1 MGGVP
6 APRPGFR
13 TQMHRLRLPEPPRS
27 GPQTRRP
34 YTGCHRLYITTR
46 LRRLCTQVIEI
57 GNHERARPPA
67 VDEATAWRQATWQ
80 TSYRSGASAAP
91 RTVAPRPTNT
101 CVRGFCNLAR
111 MQSMDI
117 WRWRVSQ
124 WTSGGGAAAICTCQV
139 NMQCT
144 LFINFADCACTSCVD
159 VPTVTRPAAQDAAI

>member
-80 TSYRSGASAAP
+80 SSYRSLQTSRTWSHQVCSWRNLDLRAACRNLRANAP
-91 RTVAPRPTNT
+91 TPRPAIY
-101 CVRGFCNLAR
+101 G
-111 MQSMDI
+111 
-117 WRWRVSQ
+117 WRYMNKYIYIYIYINIYIYTYILKYIIYCSRSVSR
-124 WTSGGGAAAICTCQV
+124 SR
-139 NMQCT
+139 
-144 LFINFADCACTSCVD
+144 L
-159 VPTVTRPAAQDAAI
+159 R